1 MREIETSVLAQD
13 KNIKATATKVK
24 KALRET
30 VELDSLG
37 LKVLQKYQKFLSHK
51 VNLKIEEQKVNG
63 TGPGTDEYDIGQL
76 DMAAG
81 SVATTINYKDSQ
93 LTTRLETDKKIAN
106 SRQQLYHDLDGKS
119 SVYFMKPKT
128 SDIYLF
134 NSQQNE
140 FVGESLKWPT
150 GTTA

>member
-1 MREIETSVLAQD
+1 MREIDAAVLAQD

-51 VNLKIEEQKVNG
+51 VSLKLEAQRVNG
-63 TGPGTDEYDIGQL
+63 TGPGPDEDDIGNL

-81 SVATTINYKDSQ
+81 SVATTVNYKASE
-93 LTTRLETDKKIAN
+93 LTTRLETEKKIAN
-106 SRQQLYHDLDGKS
+106 SRQ
-119 SVYFMKPKT
+119 
-128 SDIYLF
+128 
-134 NSQQNE
+134 
-140 FVGESLKWPT
+140 
-150 GTTA
+150 